1 MLRNLL
7 KRRKTEAFAAQ
18 AQTAGSGSV
27 TGAAGPRAA
36 VSGRHR
42 RTGGVDWWL
51 FAIMC
56 MLLSIGLVMVLS
68 ASGIVAESSYGDKYY
83 FFKRQVVYAL
93 VGGVVLWVAAVLPR
107 SFLYKMQ
114 YPFIFFCL
122 LLLLF
127 AKRLDLCIFL
137 CFDRAGGTLRQR
149 LLHGRCDLRL
159 LRIADIRL
167 L

>member
-93 VGGVVLWVAAVLPR
+93 VGGVALWVAAVLPR

-122 LLLLF
+122 LLLLVT
-127 AKRLDLCIFL
+127 LSPPPQSTVPT
-137 CFDRAGGTLRQR
+137 AGSNS
-149 LLHGRCDLRL
+149 GRSTCSPWSS
-159 LRIADIRL
+159 
-167 L
+167 